1 MYLPIDGIEH
11 QTVRFVVHSSNHYTK
26 DTLHVTQNSE
36 NYYLCDCPQARPT
49 RAIANLPTSLF
60 SKCPSPPSSSLL
72 TRKVVHALPFA
83 ILSDAARPTQLRI
96 HIVST
101 MINYVDWRKL
111 QPGCDMLWCFV

>member
-11 QTVRFVVHSSNHYTK
+11 QAVRFVVHSSNHYTK

-60 SKCPSPPSSSLL
+60 SKCPPLLLLSPYQESNRASGVLDPS
-72 TRKVVHALPFA
+72 TPRKFLDPHLPSQKA
-83 ILSDAARPTQLRI
+83 NSN
-96 HIVST
+96 S
-101 MINYVDWRKL
+101 K
-111 QPGCDMLWCFV
+111 